1 MVGQFSSQN
10 SLIINKPI
18 ITSQRT
24 LPFYSDY
31 RIEDKSRN
39 NNLIS
44 FKDGLKQ
51 FKQYNS
57 FKDLSRTGG
66 FQSQI
71 STNNNNYLFMSNSFY
86 NEKTKNKQIVKKIQK
101 KVFKINLSSRNNS
114 NSSKLKSAS
123 KITTGSSSKVSVKN
137 NINNP
142 DYRSIRRL
150 KSSNTNITSQK
161 INLTN
166 KITSTN
172 FDISRLIRPTNSS
185 KMKSKKIF

>member
-1 MVGQFSSQN
+1 MVGQYSSQN
-10 SLIINKPI
+10 SLLNKPI

-24 LPFYSDY
+24 QPFYSDY
-31 RIEDKSRN
+31 RIDDKSRN
-39 NNLIS
+39 NNLAS

-66 FQSQI
+66 FQPQI
-71 STNNNNYLFMSNSFY
+71 SNNNNYLFMSNSFY

-101 KVFKINLSSRNNS
+101 KVFKINLNSRNNS
-114 NSSKLKSAS
+114 NSSKFKSIP
-123 KITTGSSSKVSVKN
+123 KITSGSSSKVSVKN
-137 NINNP
+137 NTKIP
-142 DYRSIRRL
+142 DYRSIRKL
-150 KSSNTNITSQK
+150 NSSNTNMIPQK
-161 INLTN
+161 MSLTN